1 MTTLLKQIK
10 IYIEIQFSINWIKL
24 KKLIKKKIL
33 INLINLSNMHRE
45 IKITQ
50 YKINPN
56 KL

>member
-33 INLINLSNMHRE
+33 VNLINLSNMHRE